1 MSLAELSLTKKAR
14 ASPNDPSVS
23 ARELGELI
31 SQPITGEPGCSL
43 RKIEPTPQT
52 SKTGLGV
59 RFV

>member
-1 MSLAELSLTKKAR
+1 MSLAELSLTNKAR

-23 ARELGELI
+23 ELGELI